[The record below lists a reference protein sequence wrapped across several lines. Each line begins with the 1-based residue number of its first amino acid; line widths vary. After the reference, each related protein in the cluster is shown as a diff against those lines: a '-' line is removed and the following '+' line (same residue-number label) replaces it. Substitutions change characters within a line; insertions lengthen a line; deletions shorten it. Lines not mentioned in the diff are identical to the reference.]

1 LCAVHP
7 RNGSCRAP
15 PGVVQ
20 PDAPSA
26 SYPLLLRCPLF
37 QAVNA
42 CGAAVGALSGPY
54 FKMSGLI
61 PPALAIAYAVFVGRR
76 GAPYVFTSFA
86 NVVMTSA
93 RLSTDLRAIRALG
106 QRMKRL
112 EKKMDSGFAA
122 AVEKLFVEMG
132 RNVDKRSMSAT
143 PGRPVAINYSELVK

>member
-1 LCAVHP
+1 
-7 RNGSCRAP
+7 
-15 PGVVQ
+15 VQ

-26 SYPLLLRCPLF
+26 SYPLHLRCPLF

-106 QRMKRL
+106 LRMKKM
-112 EKKMDSGFAA
+112 EKKKDSGFA

-132 RNVDKRSMSAT
+132 RNVDKRSMSAK